1 MTAVLSISSVD
12 KKLSTFTSNLE
23 IVGLEPRN
31 GGEKMNKKAI
41 ILMSLMIFTVTAFP
55 CLSTVQAK
63 ITEVNDLE
71 GYTEYYGT
79 MGGANFYILIP
90 DDWTNPLGDGML
102 VVMCRS
108 AGYIED
114 PRDSVLDYPFAVG
127 LAMSGIAVAASNY
140 GPSDNVKDG
149 VIRTHQ
155 LTMYVTDNYD
165 VTGKVFLFGTSLG
178 GCTALLLGESHP
190 DVYSGVLDN
199 SGIKDWAA
207 MYYDAVDY
215 MADHAGEDDFLDVY
229 YGGAI
234 IQGFP
239 STYGGTPDRKPN
251 KYAKYS
257 PTHHADMSIPVISVV
272 HVDDAIVDPTQTA
285 LYHAALGDPSLHIIV
300 EVTESTPGVPPI
312 TLPGF
317 PPFSSWYGHFDPE
330 TFMAAAANLFVL
342 IAWSNTFAP

>member
-1 MTAVLSISSVD
+1 VKEL
-12 KKLSTFTSNLE
+12 
-23 IVGLEPRN
+23 
-31 GGEKMNKKAI
+31 NKKVSVILVVLMVIAI
-41 ILMSLMIFTVTAFP
+41 IPSSLISTA
-55 CLSTVQAK
+55 QAK
-63 ITEVNDLE
+63 IKEINPE
-71 GYTEYYGT
+71 SGYTEYYGK

-90 DDWTNPLGDGML
+90 DVWTNPLGDGML
-102 VVMCRS
+102 VMMCRS

-140 GPSDNVKDG
+140 GPSENVKDG

-155 LTMYVTDNYD
+155 LTMYVIDNYD

-178 GCTALLLGESHP
+178 GCAALLLGESHP

-199 SGIKDWAA
+199 SGIKDWAE

-215 MADHAGEDDFLDVY
+215 MATHAGEDPFLDVW

-234 IQGFP
+234 MAGFP
-239 STYGGTPDRKPN
+239 STYGGTPDLKPN

-272 HVDDAIVDPTQTA
+272 HADDAIVNPTQTD
-285 LYHAALGDPSLHIIV
+285 LYHAALSDPSLHIIV
-300 EVTESTPGVPPI
+300 EVTESTPGAPPI

-317 PPFSSWYGHFDPE
+317 PPFSSWYGHFDPN

-342 IAWSNTFAP
+342 IAWSNTLAP

>member
-1 MTAVLSISSVD
+1 MNEL
-12 KKLSTFTSNLE
+12 
-23 IVGLEPRN
+23 
-31 GGEKMNKKAI
+31 NKKAI
-41 ILMSLMIFTVTAFP
+41 VLLSLMIFTVFAFP

-79 MGGANFYILIP
+79 MGGANFYVLIP
-90 DDWTNPLGDGML
+90 DDWTNGLLGDEML
-102 VVMCRS
+102 VVMCRAAMWS
-108 AGYIED
+108 ED
-114 PRDSVLDYPFAVG
+114 PRDSITDYLLAVA
-127 LAMSGIAVAASNY
+127 LASSGIAVAASNY
-140 GPSDNVKDG
+140 GPEDSGIEDG

-155 LTMYVTDNYD
+155 LTMYVIDNYD

-178 GCTALLLGESHP
+178 GNVALLLGEKHP

-215 MADHAGEDDFLDVY
+215 MAVHAGEDSFLDIWY
-229 YGGAI
+229 MGI
-234 IQGFP
+234 IASLP

-272 HVDDAIVDPTQTA
+272 HADDAIVNPTQTD
-285 LYHAALGDPSLHIIV
+285 LYHAALSNPSLHITV
-300 EVTESTPGVPPI
+300 EVTISSGPPYPE
-312 TLPGF
+312 LLGF
-317 PPFSSWYGHFDPE
+317 QFSSWYGHFDPL
-330 TFMAAAANLFVL
+330 TFMAAAENLFVL
-342 IAWSNTFAP
+342 IAWSNTLLP